1 MNMIEGF
8 NKKRNKSLNEIH
20 INTIKY
26 MKEMNKIKELKME
39 IEII

>member
-20 INTIKY
+20 KNTIKY